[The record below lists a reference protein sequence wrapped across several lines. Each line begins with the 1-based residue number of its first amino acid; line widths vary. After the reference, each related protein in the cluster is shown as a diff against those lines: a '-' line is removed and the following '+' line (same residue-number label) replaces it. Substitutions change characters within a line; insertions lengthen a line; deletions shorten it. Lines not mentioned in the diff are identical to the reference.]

1 MSENRKR
8 IKSGKI
14 KKSFSQVLAN
24 KILQELPFNL
34 TNSQYSVL
42 GEINDDLISDKRM
55 FRILQGDVGSGK
67 TIVAFI
73 SIANVIEN
81 NYQCALM
88 APTEILSL
96 QHYELAK
103 KIFKNTDIKIA
114 YLSGKTENK
123 QRKKNFS

>member
-103 KIFKNTDIKIA
+103 KFLRILISRLHIFQVKLKI
-114 YLSGKTENK
+114 NK
-123 QRKKNFS
+123 EKKF

>member
-8 IKSGKI
+8 IKKWQN

-67 TIVAFI
+67 TIVAFYKY
-73 SIANVIEN
+73 S
-81 NYQCALM
+81 
-88 APTEILSL
+88 
-96 QHYELAK
+96 
-103 KIFKNTDIKIA
+103 
-114 YLSGKTENK
+114 
-123 QRKKNFS
+123 